1 MTMVMARHPA
11 IPQFRLAA
19 DQRSDVIASLQMVEP

>member
-1 MTMVMARHPA
+1 MVMARHPA

-19 DQRSDVIASLQMVEP
+19 DQRSDVIGYLRRLDP